1 MSIAPLCHWR
11 PEATMKI
18 GIERLRNCVIF
29 WIDVDVGP
37 VNPSMFHTRR
47 MGTKMHKTVY
57 ERNAKTTVPRGDC
70 LARVCAMDS

>member
-1 MSIAPLCHWR
+1 
-11 PEATMKI
+11 MKI

-37 VNPSMFHTRR
+37 VGPSMFHTHR
-47 MGTKMHKTVY
+47 MDTKMHKTVY
-57 ERNAKTTVPRGDC
+57 ERDAKTTVRRGDC